1 MSDEL
6 NEIQSIT
13 HEYRK
18 SLAAYEAR
26 TGRAPQTVDS
36 RGSGEERQKF
46 AKMDADLD
54 AIESRAAESAE
65 LRDLRARLSRLESQP
80 VLQPRAAENR
90 AFGSSDDPNSAAFAF
105 RWLKASVS
113 NDQAELRALSLATSN
128 AGVPTDMER
137 RIVNRLRE
145 ANIMRQIATV
155 TQIDSKRT
163 ITVENALPTTALISE
178 AATVTASDPS
188 FSTAISVVPY
198 KYATRVTMSQEFIE
212 DAIGNNGIGSA
223 LDYVADKCALSIALK
238 TEEAYTIGS
247 GSSQPEGIA
256 KNAPAITAAVDLGGS
271 ALTTATA
278 DNIIDVAYSVSPAY
292 RNSPRFRYLISDNML
307 RHIRKLKNSVTTSGQ
322 LEYIWTPG
330 TSTVNQAVGGLPATI
345 FGFPYSVGQYVV
357 GSGTTNGDVVMVAG
371 DFTYFEIFDR
381 TGITSIVDPYSN
393 SSTHST
399 NLILYTRT
407 DSHVMLP
414 EAFRVMTI

>member
-6 NEIQSIT
+6 NDLQQIT

-26 TGRAPQTVDS
+26 TGRAPQTVEH
-36 RGSGEERQKF
+36 RGSGEEREKF

-54 AIESRAAESAE
+54 AVEMRAQLAATQV
-65 LRDLRARLSRLESQP
+65 RLAKLESQP
-80 VLQPRAAENR
+80 TLESRASKPAV
-90 AFGSSDDPNSAAFAF
+90 AGSPNDPDSAAYAF
-105 RWLKASVS
+105 RWLRASVHG
-113 NDQAELRALSLATSN
+113 DHAELRALSLSSSN
-128 AGVPTDMER
+128 AGIPTDMER
-137 RIVNRLRE
+137 RIINRLRE
-145 ANIMRQIATV
+145 ANIMRQISV
-155 TQIDSKRT
+155 VSNVDSKRT
-163 ITVENALPTTALISE
+163 ITVENALPTTNLISE
-178 AATVTASDPS
+178 ANTVTASDPS
-188 FSTAISVVPY
+188 FSTAISIVPY

-238 TEEAYTIGS
+238 TEEAFTVGT
-247 GSSQPEGIA
+247 GSSQPEGVA
-256 KNAPAITAAVDLGGS
+256 RNGSGITAAVDLGGS

-278 DNIIDVAYSVSPAY
+278 DNILDVAYSVSPAY
-292 RNSPRFRYLISDNML
+292 RNSPRFRYLISDAML
-307 RHIRKLKNSVTTSGQ
+307 RHIRKLKNTVTTSGQ

-357 GSGTTNGDVVMVAG
+357 GSGTTNGDVFLMAG
-371 DFTYFEIFDR
+371 DFNYFEIFDR
-381 TGITSIVDPYSN
+381 TGITSMVDPYSN

-399 NLILYTRT
+399 NLIFYTRT
-407 DSHVMLP
+407 DSHIMLP
-414 EAFRVMTI
+414 EAFRTMTC